1 MCLPKSHAD
10 ADGLVKI
17 PRKKELLASNKLIGK
32 IRLKSSMSESEI
44 MEEIRSVFGK
54 HMNNPFF
61 RFEILQIQVLG
72 VSV

>member
-44 MEEIRSVFGK
+44 MEEIRSVFR
-54 HMNNPFF
+54 MMTLFSSL
-61 RFEILQIQVLG
+61 RSSSIQVLG